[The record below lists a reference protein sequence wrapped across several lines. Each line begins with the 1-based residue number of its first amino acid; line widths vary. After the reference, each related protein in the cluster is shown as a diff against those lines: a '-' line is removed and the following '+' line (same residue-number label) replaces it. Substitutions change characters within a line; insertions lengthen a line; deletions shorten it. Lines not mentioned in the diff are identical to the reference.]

1 MWNDISLGTFTK
13 TFLTSA
19 QKFTLPEVFG
29 IAFIIVAVSLYWA
42 RFINDLPTTIGE
54 D

>member
-1 MWNDISLGTFTK
+1 MWSDISLGSFSK
-13 TFLTSA
+13 TFLASA

-29 IAFIIVAVSLYWA
+29 IAFIVVALSLYWA
-42 RFINDLPTTIGE
+42 RFVNDLPTSIGE